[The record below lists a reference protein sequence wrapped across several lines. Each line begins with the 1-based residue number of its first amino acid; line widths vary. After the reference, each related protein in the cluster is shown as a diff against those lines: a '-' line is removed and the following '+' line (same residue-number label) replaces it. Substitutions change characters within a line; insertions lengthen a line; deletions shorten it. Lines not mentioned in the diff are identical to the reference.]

1 MPHATEIPA
10 NDPTHMESS
19 ISSPIPIPSIPS
31 RTHAW
36 NEQPVTYTAT
46 APTPSSAA
54 PIETTASLEYNPL
67 FLTSLLS
74 SEEIPIDVYGGSY
87 SSDEIDDQLYQAS
100 SLISDPKKFED
111 PSYKCCGLVLEGW
124 QALYRHSQIRHSSDN
139 LPVEDWIGSV
149 TPNTEVFSTSPYL
162 NLSPQSSPKTPRDG
176 QSPQIGDVMETS
188 PSSTVTALASSPPAT
203 KKSQHNAAAQS
214 IAQGLLNNYQRAES
228 LWALENCNPHNITC
242 QRQLSQSLTQFDS
255 DNAMELIPALAAANQ
270 QYVIPGLLHQ
280 SNIGGISMASSL
292 HNVAGN
298 ASVGIRF
305 SDSPLLSNI
314 GTALVDYNDPQR
326 RRSAPSILPST
337 TTQYP
342 GPIDLM
348 SVPYTPNYASSSAI
362 RQIAVSPTTG
372 YPASEDV
379 TPVSLSHASTLTTRC
394 ELNNLTSPTS
404 APSSLS
410 INTRFTNIDVLVAS
424 PTEICRM
431 PDHDITST
439 FAFNSSTNST
449 FAATGHNT
457 VSLADVYSGPPGTS
471 KPSKKKSRNTAGGHV
486 SSNTCW
492 IRNNDMNTSRNEQG
506 QDAPVHAPRGLKRT
520 QSCPTDSTTTV
531 NKRRTMQPSQPVAA
545 TTPLVSVIQSSPD
558 ASAVVKTSTV
568 AESEASKPFRCTV
581 VGCPKTYK
589 NANGLKYH
597 KAHGHSTQAGN
608 GDRCAEK
615 PYKCD
620 IDGCTKAYK
629 NPNGLKYHLDHHHPG
644 YIKPTNGLKYHL
656 DQHNSGRGLQVIN
669 TAVVGAAQQIPIS
682 Q

>member
-19 ISSPIPIPSIPS
+19 ISSPIPIPSMPS
-31 RTHAW
+31 TRTHAW
-36 NEQPVTYTAT
+36 NEQQPMTYTAT

-54 PIETTASLEYNPL
+54 PIETTASLEYNP

-74 SEEIPIDVYGGSY
+74 SEELIDVYGGSY
-87 SSDEIDDQLYQAS
+87 EIDDQLYQAS
-100 SLISDPKKFED
+100 SLISDSKKFEN
-111 PSYKCCGLVLEGW
+111 PSFKCCGLVLDW
-124 QALYRHSQIRHSSDN
+124 QALHRHNQTRHYPSDS
-139 LPVEDWIGSV
+139 LPVGDWIGSV
-149 TPNTEVFSTSPYL
+149 TPTTEVFSTSPYL
-162 NLSPQSSPKTPRDG
+162 NLSPRSSPKTPRDG
-176 QSPQIGDVMETS
+176 QSPQISDVMETS
-188 PSSTVTALASSPPAT
+188 PSSTVTALASSSPTT
-203 KKSQHNAAAQS
+203 KKSQSNATAQN
-214 IAQGLLNNYQRAES
+214 IAQGLLHNYQRAQS
-228 LWALENCNPHNITC
+228 LWALENCDPHNISC
-242 QRQLSQSLTQFDS
+242 QRQLSQSLPQFDS
-255 DNAMELIPALAAANQ
+255 DNTMELIPALAGNQ

-280 SNIGGISMASSL
+280 SNIGGISVTSPV
-292 HNVAGN
+292 HNVN

-305 SDSPLLSNI
+305 SDSPLI

-337 TTQYP
+337 TQYTSS
-342 GPIDLM
+342 IDLM
-348 SVPYTPNYASSSAI
+348 SVPYAPNYASSNTM

-372 YPASEDV
+372 YPTSEDV

-410 INTRFTNIDVLVAS
+410 INTTRFTNIDVLVAS

-439 FAFNSSTNST
+439 FAFNSSTNSA
-449 FAATGHNT
+449 FATTGHT
-457 VSLADVYSGPPGTS
+457 VSLAEVYSGPPGTS
-471 KPSKKKSRNTAGGHV
+471 KPSKKKSRNTAGGQLINNAQTCI

-506 QDAPVHAPRGLKRT
+506 QEAPVHAPRGLKRT
-520 QSCPTDSTTTV
+520 QSCPTDSTAAA
-531 NKRRTMQPSQPVAA
+531 NKRRTMQPSQSVVA

-558 ASAVVKTSTV
+558 ASAIVKTSTV
-568 AESEASKPFRCTV
+568 AEAEASKPFRCTV

-597 KAHGHSTQAGN
+597 KAHGHSTQSGN

-620 IDGCTKAYK
+620 IDSCTKAYK

-644 YIKPTNGLKYHL
+644 YVKPTNGLKYHL
-656 DQHNSGRGLQVIN
+656 DHHNSGRGLQVIN
-669 TAVVGAAQQIPIS
+669 TAVVGAGQQIPIS